1 MNKELEE
8 AIEFIKYYMK
18 QYFYE
23 DMAIE
28 DDFKFEKAISI
39 ALNHIENSISKE
51 EYNKIKEENEKL
63 KKSNRIYIN
72 SIQNIAPILLED
84 YIEKEKVEETI
95 EKIAISS
102 LKYADFLPFRSTDYI
117 FDISKFADTEGK
129 TGAYLLYSTIRM
141 KSLLSKAGNSAKE
154 YQQVSTDRDIILTLL
169 QLPSILIKSYEMKS
183 LNEIA
188 DYLYTLTNKYN
199 KFYSENR
206 ILTEENENLKSSWI
220 LLTDVV
226 YHTNLLLF
234 DILGLQVPEKM

>member
-84 YIEKEKVEETI
+84 YIEKEKVEEQIKELKDMKVEGEVFKTSVNFAI
-95 EKIAISS
+95 KI
-102 LKYADFLPFRSTDYI
+102 LQELL
-117 FDISKFADTEGK
+117 EGK
-129 TGAYLLYSTIRM
+129 
-141 KSLLSKAGNSAKE
+141 
-154 YQQVSTDRDIILTLL
+154 
-169 QLPSILIKSYEMKS
+169 
-183 LNEIA
+183 
-188 DYLYTLTNKYN
+188 
-199 KFYSENR
+199 
-206 ILTEENENLKSSWI
+206 
-220 LLTDVV
+220 
-226 YHTNLLLF
+226 
-234 DILGLQVPEKM
+234 